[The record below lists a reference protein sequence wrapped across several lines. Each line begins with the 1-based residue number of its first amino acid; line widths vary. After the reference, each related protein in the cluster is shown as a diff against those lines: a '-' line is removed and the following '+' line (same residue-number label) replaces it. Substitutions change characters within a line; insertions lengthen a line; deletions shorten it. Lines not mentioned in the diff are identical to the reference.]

1 VYLCALR
8 SRAHHVLA
16 GHGFYGG
23 AIGIPAHVCVVFGD
37 GAGGSSHTD
46 TILGAS
52 TADIMAAGKWH
63 TVGNFHKYYQAG
75 ATYRESQLDMHEP
88 DPILKFWL
96 WVPISF
102 TINVRGGTKRSRDA

>member
-1 VYLCALR
+1 MVFTA
-8 SRAHHVLA
+8 APLA
-16 GHGFYGG
+16 SQLMFVWCSVTGRVGRRT
-23 AIGIPAHVCVVFGD
+23 P
-37 GAGGSSHTD
+37 TR